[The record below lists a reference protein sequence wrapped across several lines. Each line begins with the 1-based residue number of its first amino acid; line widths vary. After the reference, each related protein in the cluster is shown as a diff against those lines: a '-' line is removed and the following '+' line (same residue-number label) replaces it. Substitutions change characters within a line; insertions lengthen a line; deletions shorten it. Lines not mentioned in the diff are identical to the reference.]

1 MTPTSPRARR
11 LAGTLYAY
19 AFLTDL
25 VLLYPVYA
33 LLFADTGLS
42 VGQISSLF
50 VIWSLASIALE
61 VPSGAWADATSRR
74 RMLCLAPLCT
84 AAGFALWTLAPS
96 YPAFAAGFVL
106 WGAGGALA
114 SGAAEA
120 LVFDELDRLGAADR
134 YARVI
139 GRARTAGTVG
149 VLASIVLAAPV
160 LGFGGYPAV
169 GAASV
174 AACLLAAAVAVR
186 FPEHRR
192 ATGTDTGPA
201 GVASAPPGGLDV
213 DPAVPRGVDRAAPR
227 GVDRAASVGLDV
239 DRAVPAVGRAAPTV
253 GSGSADTGAA
263 VADPDADELGWW
275 QGLRAGVAE
284 ARGNRPVRRAVLLV
298 AGVGAVWGALDEYT
312 PLLARDTGVALTT
325 VPLLLLVVTVGQIV
339 GGLLA
344 PIGQRFGSRG
354 YALLLAGSALALAA
368 GALSG
373 HPAAFGLVAV
383 AFCGLQL
390 ASVLADARLQA
401 RIAGPGRA
409 TVTSLAG
416 MGTDLT
422 IIVVYAGYGLV
433 ATAAGNPVAFAVAA
447 VPYLLIAAAV
457 AIGPIGDRSPRAP
470 VGVTPGGD
478 QLQPRSSSR

>member
-1 MTPTSPRARR
+1 MTRPTGKAPMTPTSPRARR

-50 VIWSLASIALE
+50 VIWSLASIVLE

-114 SGAAEA
+114 SGATEA

-139 GRARTAGTVG
+139 GRARTAGTVA
-149 VLASIVLAAPV
+149 VLGSIVLAAPV

-186 FPEHRR
+186 FPEDRR
-192 ATGTDTGPA
+192 PA
-201 GVASAPPGGLDV
+201 LSTKRRPDLPV
-213 DPAVPRGVDRAAPR
+213 
-227 GVDRAASVGLDV
+227 
-239 DRAVPAVGRAAPTV
+239 VGRAAPTV
-253 GSGSADTGAA
+253 GSGSADTGA
-263 VADPDADELGWW
+263 VADPDGDELGWW
-275 QGLRAGVAE
+275 QGLRAGIAE
-284 ARGNRPVRRAVLLV
+284 ARGDRPVRRAVLLV
-298 AGVGAVWGALDEYT
+298 AGVSAVWGALDEYT
-312 PLLARDTGVALTT
+312 PLLARDTGVALTS
-325 VPLLLLVVTVGQIV
+325 VPLLLLIVTVGQIV

-344 PIGQRFGSRG
+344 PVGQRFGTRG
-354 YALLLAGSALALAA
+354 YALLLAGSALALAG
-368 GALSG
+368 GALAG
-373 HPAAFGLVAV
+373 HPAAFALVAV

-390 ASVLADARLQA
+390 ATVLADARLQT
-401 RIAGPGRA
+401 RIAGPARA

-433 ATAAGNPVAFAVAA
+433 ATVAGNRVAFAVAA
-447 VPYLLIAAAV
+447 VPYLLIAAV
-457 AIGPIGDRSPRAP
+457 LAIRPTGERRPRTPARAAP
-470 VGVTPGGD
+470 VG
-478 QLQPRSSSR
+478 

>member
-1 MTPTSPRARR
+1 MTPTPPRARR

-84 AAGFALWTLAPS
+84 AAGFALWTFAPS

-114 SGAAEA
+114 SGATEA

-149 VLASIVLAAPV
+149 VLGSIVLAAPV
-160 LGFGGYPAV
+160 LGIGGYPAV

-174 AACLLAAAVAVR
+174 AACLLASVVAVR
-186 FPEHRR
+186 FPEHGR
-192 ATGTDTGPA
+192 AGGPDTGRA
-201 GVASAPPGGLDV
+201 GVAS
-213 DPAVPRGVDRAAPR
+213 PARDG
-227 GVDRAASVGLDV
+227 AASS
-239 DRAVPAVGRAAPTV
+239 AAN
-253 GSGSADTGAA
+253 GSADA
-263 VADPDADELGWW
+263 VAPAGPEDGLGWW
-275 QGLRAGVAE
+275 QELRAGVAE
-284 ARGNRPVRRAVLLV
+284 ARGDRSVRRAVLLV
-298 AGVGAVWGALDEYT
+298 AGVSAIWGALDEYT

-325 VPLLLLVVTVGQIV
+325 VPLLLLIVTVGQIV

-344 PIGQRFGSRG
+344 PVGQRFGNRG
-354 YALLLAGSALALAA
+354 YALLLAGSALALAG
-368 GALSG
+368 GALAG

-390 ASVLADARLQA
+390 ASVLADARLQT

-422 IIVVYAGYGLV
+422 VIVVYAGYGLV
-433 ATAAGNPVAFAVAA
+433 ATVAGNPVAFAVVA
-447 VPYLLIAAAV
+447 VPYLLIAVVLAV
-457 AIGPIGDRSPRAP
+457 RQAGDRRSPAS
-470 VGVTPGGD
+470 VGWPSAG
-478 QLQPRSSSR
+478 RS

>member
-50 VIWSLASIALE
+50 VIWSLAGIAVE

-74 RMLCLAPLCT
+74 RLLGLAPLCT
-84 AAGFALWTLAPS
+84 AAAFALWTLAPS

-114 SGAAEA
+114 SGATEA
-120 LVFDELDRLGAADR
+120 LVFDELDHLGAADR

-149 VLASIVLAAPV
+149 VLVSIVLASPA
-160 LGFGGYPAV
+160 LALGGYPAV

-174 AACLLAAAVAVR
+174 VACLLAAAVATR
-186 FPEHRR
+186 LPEHR
-192 ATGTDTGPA
+192 AGSTDLTGHTRD
-201 GVASAPPGGLDV
+201 APGE
-213 DPAVPRGVDRAAPR
+213 
-227 GVDRAASVGLDV
+227 
-239 DRAVPAVGRAAPTV
+239 
-253 GSGSADTGAA
+253 
-263 VADPDADELGWW
+263 ADEPGWW
-275 QGLRAGVAE
+275 TGLRAGVAE
-284 ARGNRPVRRAVLLV
+284 ARGNPAVRGAVLLV
-298 AGVGAVWGALDEYT
+298 AVVTAVWGALDEYT
-312 PLLARDTGVALTT
+312 PLLVRDTGVALTT
-325 VPLLLLVVTVGQIV
+325 VPLLLLVVTVGQV
-339 GGLLA
+339 AGGLLA
-344 PIGQRFGSRG
+344 PVGQRLRIPG
-354 YALLLAGSALALAA
+354 YAVLLAGSALALAG
-368 GALSG
+368 GALLA
-373 HPAAFGLVAV
+373 HPAGFLLVAV

-401 RIAGPGRA
+401 RIGGPARA

-422 IIVVYAGYGLV
+422 IIAVYAGYGLV
-433 ATAAGNPVAFAVAA
+433 ATLAGHPAAFAVAA
-447 VPYLLIAAAV
+447 VPYLVVAAALV
-457 AIGPIGDRSPRAP
+457 IRPAGRRGPSAP
-470 VGVTPGGD
+470 VTAPPARDDLVWPHPPGR
-478 QLQPRSSSR
+478 PT

>member
-1 MTPTSPRARR
+1 MIPSTPSARR

-84 AAGFALWTLAPS
+84 AAGFTLWTVVPS

-114 SGAAEA
+114 SGATEA

-149 VLASIVLAAPV
+149 VLGSIVLAAPV
-160 LGFGGYPAV
+160 LALGGYPAV

-174 AACLLAAAVAVR
+174 VACLLAAAVAVR
-186 FPEHRR
+186 FPDDRR
-192 ATGTDTGPA
+192 VAGPDLDRAGDGTCLSGGPDT
-201 GVASAPPGGLDV
+201 VHTVPGAHDTVHTVPRGLDV
-213 DPAVPRGVDRAAPR
+213 DSAVPAG
-227 GVDRAASVGLDV
+227 GRAASTVV
-239 DRAVPAVGRAAPTV
+239 SAA
-253 GSGSADTGAA
+253 DAA
-263 VADPDADELGWW
+263 TAGPDPDEDELGWW

-284 ARGNRPVRRAVLLV
+284 ARGSRPVRRAVLLV

-325 VPLLLLVVTVGQIV
+325 VPLLLLIVTVGQIV

-344 PIGQRFGSRG
+344 PVGQRFGGRG
-354 YALLLAGSALALAA
+354 YAVLLAGSALALAS
-368 GALSG
+368 GALVG
-373 HPAAFGLVAV
+373 HPAGFGLVAV
-383 AFCGLQL
+383 AFGGLQL

-401 RIAGPGRA
+401 RITGPRA

-433 ATAAGNPVAFAVAA
+433 ATMAGNPVAFAVAA
-447 VPYLLIAAAV
+447 VPYLLIAAAL
-457 AIGPIGDRSPRAP
+457 AIRPGRRPETARAGGGGPGR
-470 VGVTPGGD
+470 
-478 QLQPRSSSR
+478 

>member
-1 MTPTSPRARR
+1 MIPSSPRARR
-11 LAGTLYAY
+11 LAGTLYVY

-61 VPSGAWADATSRR
+61 VPSGAWADATSRQ

-84 AAGFALWTLAPS
+84 AAGFALWTVVPS
-96 YPAFAAGFVL
+96 YPAFAVGFVL

-114 SGAAEA
+114 SGATEA
-120 LVFDELDRLGAADR
+120 LVFDELDELGVADR

-149 VLASIVLAAPV
+149 VLGSIVLAAPV
-160 LGFGGYPAV
+160 LTFGGYPAV

-186 FPEHRR
+186 FPDDRR
-192 ATGTDTGPA
+192 SAGPDVDRAGDGACLPRCLDT
-201 GVASAPPGGLDV
+201 VPGGLDT
-213 DPAVPRGVDRAAPR
+213 DHTVPRGPDA
-227 GVDRAASVGLDV
+227 DST
-239 DRAVPAVGRAAPTV
+239 VPALGRAAPTV
-253 GSGSADTGAA
+253 VGVA
-263 VADPDADELGWW
+263 VTATARPDPDEDELGWW

-325 VPLLLLVVTVGQIV
+325 VPLLLLIVTVGQIV

-344 PIGQRFGSRG
+344 PVGQRFGSRG
-354 YALLLAGSALALAA
+354 YAVLLVGSALTLAS
-368 GALSG
+368 GALVG
-373 HPAAFGLVAV
+373 HPAGFGLVAV

-401 RIAGPGRA
+401 RITGPGRA
-409 TVTSLAG
+409 TVTSVAG

-433 ATAAGNPVAFAVAA
+433 ATMAGNPVAFAVAA
-447 VPYLLIAAAV
+447 VPYLLIAAAL
-457 AIGPIGDRSPRAP
+457 AIRPAGDRRPFGPAVP
-470 VGVTPGGD
+470 PLGP
-478 QLQPRSSSR
+478 

>member
-114 SGAAEA
+114 SGATEA

-139 GRARTAGTVG
+139 GRARTAGTVA
-149 VLASIVLAAPV
+149 VLGSIVLAAPV

-186 FPEHRR
+186 FPENRR
-192 ATGTDTGPA
+192 PAGPDTGSTGVTSSAARRPDADLTLPA
-201 GVASAPPGGLDV
+201 
-213 DPAVPRGVDRAAPR
+213 
-227 GVDRAASVGLDV
+227 
-239 DRAVPAVGRAAPTV
+239 GRAAPTV
-253 GSGSADTGAA
+253 ASGSVDTGAA
-263 VADPDADELGWW
+263 PDPDGDELGWW

-298 AGVGAVWGALDEYT
+298 AAVGAVWGALDEYT

-325 VPLLLLVVTVGQIV
+325 VPLLLLIVTVGQIV

-354 YALLLAGSALALAA
+354 YALLLAGSALALAG
-368 GALSG
+368 GALAG

-433 ATAAGNPVAFAVAA
+433 ATVAGNPVAFAVAA
-447 VPYLLIAAAV
+447 LPYLLIAAVLAV
-457 AIGPIGDRSPRAP
+457 RPTGDRARRWGA
-470 VGVTPGGD
+470 TPMGD
-478 QLQPRSSSR
+478 PLQPGSSSR

>member
-1 MTPTSPRARR
+1 MGTVTQVSMTRPTGKAPMTPTSPRARR

-50 VIWSLASIALE
+50 VIWSLASIVLE

-114 SGAAEA
+114 SGATEA

-139 GRARTAGTVG
+139 GRARTAGTVA
-149 VLASIVLAAPV
+149 VLGSIVLAAPV

-186 FPEHRR
+186 FPEDRR
-192 ATGTDTGPA
+192 PAGPDTGRPV
-201 GVASAPPGGLDV
+201 VAAT
-213 DPAVPRGVDRAAPR
+213 AAR
-227 GVDRAASVGLDV
+227 R
-239 DRAVPAVGRAAPTV
+239 
-253 GSGSADTGAA
+253 
-263 VADPDADELGWW
+263 PDADLTR
-275 QGLRAGVAE
+275 LRRAGRHPRLGRSTPTRCPKTGTSSAGG
-284 ARGNRPVRRAVLLV
+284 RGFGRESPKLAVT
-298 AGVGAVWGALDEYT
+298 GRCVG
-312 PLLARDTGVALTT
+312 R
-325 VPLLLLVVTVGQIV
+325 
-339 GGLLA
+339 
-344 PIGQRFGSRG
+344 
-354 YALLLAGSALALAA
+354 
-368 GALSG
+368 
-373 HPAAFGLVAV
+373 
-383 AFCGLQL
+383 CC
-390 ASVLADARLQA
+390 
-401 RIAGPGRA
+401 
-409 TVTSLAG
+409 
-416 MGTDLT
+416 
-422 IIVVYAGYGLV
+422 
-433 ATAAGNPVAFAVAA
+433 
-447 VPYLLIAAAV
+447 
-457 AIGPIGDRSPRAP
+457 
-470 VGVTPGGD
+470 
-478 QLQPRSSSR
+478 SSRVSAPSGAHLTSTRRCWPATPESR

>member
-1 MTPTSPRARR
+1 MTRPTGKAPMTPTSPRARR

-50 VIWSLASIALE
+50 VIWSLASIVLE

-114 SGAAEA
+114 SGATEA

-139 GRARTAGTVG
+139 GRARTAGTVA
-149 VLASIVLAAPV
+149 VLGSIVLAAPV

-186 FPEHRR
+186 FPEDRR
-192 ATGTDTGPA
+192 PAGPDTGRPVVAATAARRPDADLTPPA
-201 GVASAPPGGLDV
+201 A
-213 DPAVPRGVDRAAPR
+213 
-227 GVDRAASVGLDV
+227 
-239 DRAVPAVGRAAPTV
+239 GRAAPTV
-253 GSGSADTGAA
+253 GSVDT
-263 VADPDADELGWW
+263 DAMPEDRDELGWW
-275 QGLRAGVAE
+275 QGLRAGIAE
-284 ARGNRPVRRAVLLV
+284 ARGDRPVRRAVLLV
-298 AGVGAVWGALDEYT
+298 AGVSAVWGALDEYT
-312 PLLARDTGVALTT
+312 PLLARDTGVALTS
-325 VPLLLLVVTVGQIV
+325 VPLLLLIVTVGQIV

-344 PIGQRFGSRG
+344 PVGQRFGSRG
-354 YALLLAGSALALAA
+354 YALLLAGSALALAG
-368 GALSG
+368 GALAG
-373 HPAAFGLVAV
+373 HPAAFALVAV

-390 ASVLADARLQA
+390 ATVLADARLQT
-401 RIAGPGRA
+401 RIAGPARA

-422 IIVVYAGYGLV
+422 IIVVYVGYGLV
-433 ATAAGNPVAFAVAA
+433 ATVAGNPVAFAVAA
-447 VPYLLIAAAV
+447 VPYLLIAAV
-457 AIGPIGDRSPRAP
+457 LAIRPAGERRPRTPTRAAP
-470 VGVTPGGD
+470 LG
-478 QLQPRSSSR
+478 